1 MHIEYCESSSAYRLG
16 AIPFIRGLGEWIKP
30 VRSKRTGVSQPPQVR
45 ILYPL
50 PLESWQSLAYCTRLE
65 VVKGLQNP
73 SEVQILHSP
82 PILTECGQRGMA
94 PVLGTGISC
103 DFEHHHSDHFRGG
116 VLVSTGI
123 RNTRCNPTTEHQSLK

>member
-1 MHIEYCESSSAYRLG
+1 MPVVDGLKSAYPQDNQQVVLVRLA

-65 VVKGLQNP
+65 VVQGLKNL
-73 SEVQILHSP
+73 SEVQILPSP
-82 PILTECGQRGMA
+82 PFYRPIQQTQM
-94 PVLGTGISC
+94 
-103 DFEHHHSDHFRGG
+103 D
-116 VLVSTGI
+116 
-123 RNTRCNPTTEHQSLK
+123 